1 MADLTKRQR
10 ELEQNMFKKAEE
22 RNLARSA
29 EEQSKNLCHKVL
41 GRRGERVIRVVEM
54 REEEMINEEGKVV
67 LKEERN
73 REDTHP
79 RDQERNKRGRSPGS
93 TPPARRTVRVGG
105 RFGRGQ

>member
-10 ELEQNMFKKAEE
+10 ELEQSMFKRAEE
-22 RNLARSA
+22 RNLARST
-29 EEQSKNLCHKVL
+29 EEKSKNLCHKVL

-73 REDTHP
+73 RG
-79 RDQERNKRGRSPGS
+79 DQERNKRSRSPGS
-93 TPPARRTVRVGG
+93 TPPARRSVRAGG